1 LADIDVE
8 SLINGLYSRV
18 VVEIFPISDTS
29 RVTVQNVH
37 WSHTRIFLKLKYVP
51 VANSIQAI
59 EQSHP
64 GLIRGL
70 LGLIVGSPYAKEIS
84 LGVGNNKN
92 IAFFL
97 RAAQWDLPEYPQNAV
112 FILKY
117 TKMEQETNLFN
128 KVEVKG
134 KDVFFDNEKQVF
146 K

>member
-1 LADIDVE
+1 MADIDVE

-92 IAFFL
+92 IAFFFARCSMGFAGISPKCSL
-97 RAAQWDLPEYPQNAV
+97 HSKIHKNGAR
-112 FILKY
+112 
-117 TKMEQETNLFN
+117 N
-128 KVEVKG
+128 KFV
-134 KDVFFDNEKQVF
+134 
-146 K
+146 